1 MDTTKFYIDGK
12 WVTPEGTQTIDVINP
27 SDETGFATITLGSEA
42 DTNIAVSAAKSAFPA
57 WSMSTRE
64 QRIGLLERL
73 LETYSA
79 RAEEMAQTISKE
91 MGAPINL
98 ARTAGWVPALR
109 I

>member
-1 MDTTKFYIDGK
+1 MMDTTKFYINGK
-12 WVTPEGTQTIDVINP
+12 WVTPQGTQAIDVINP
-27 SDETGFATITLGSEA
+27 SDETGFAKITLGSEA
-42 DTNIAVSAAKSAFPA
+42 DTNMAVSAAKIAFPA

-64 QRIGLLERL
+64 QRIDLLERL

-98 ARTAGWVPALR
+98 ARTAQV
-109 I
+109 